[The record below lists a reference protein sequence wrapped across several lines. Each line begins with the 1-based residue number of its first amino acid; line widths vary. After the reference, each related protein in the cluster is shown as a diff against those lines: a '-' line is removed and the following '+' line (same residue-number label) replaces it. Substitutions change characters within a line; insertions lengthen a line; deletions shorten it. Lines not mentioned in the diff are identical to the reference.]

1 VSLIGWILLVPILL
15 ASVFMLGLLWLLI
28 RIFRSLEGWNR

>member
-1 VSLIGWILLVPILL
+1 MSAVVWILLVPILL
-15 ASVFMLGLLWLLI
+15 ASVFMLGLLWRLI